1 MVLKLGLMC
10 SHPAAGER
18 PSMRDVVMYL
28 HGEGGPLEVSKSQPL
43 DYEGGIG
50 MDGFDDLLHS
60 YPSSMEKPEEEEEDS
75 SAGADAPSTSPVP
88 LLPFGGDWGGGKD

>member
-1 MVLKLGLMC
+1 MC

-43 DYEGGIG
+43 DHEGGIG
-50 MDGFDDLLHS
+50 TDGFDDLLHS
-60 YPSSMEKPEEEEEDS
+60 YPSSMERLEEEEDS
-75 SAGADAPSTSPVP
+75 FAGADAPSTAPVP
-88 LLPFGGDWGGGKD
+88 LFPFGGDWRGEKV